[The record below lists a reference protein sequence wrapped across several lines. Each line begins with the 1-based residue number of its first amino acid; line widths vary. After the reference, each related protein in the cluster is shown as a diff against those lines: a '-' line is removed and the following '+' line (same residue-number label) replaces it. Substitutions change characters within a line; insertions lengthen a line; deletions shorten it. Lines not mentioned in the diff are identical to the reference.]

1 MAAEYANS
9 EWVAFF
15 IRHTSGILTTA
26 ISEKRAEKLNLP
38 PMVKKNEAPLETAFT
53 VSIDVRE
60 GLTSGISAKERSAT
74 IRAIADIKSQ
84 PQDFVRPG
92 HVFPLIAKK
101 GGVLVRQGHTEAA
114 YDLARLANLQPV
126 GLLAEIVNDDGTVAK
141 NLQLETFAKKYNL
154 LRLSIDKLVEWRK
167 KKET

>member
-1 MAAEYANS
+1 M
-9 EWVAFF
+9 
-15 IRHTSGILTTA
+15 
-26 ISEKRAEKLNLP
+26 
-38 PMVKKNEAPLETAFT
+38 
-53 VSIDVRE
+53 
-60 GLTSGISAKERSAT
+60 
-74 IRAIADIKSQ
+74 
-84 PQDFVRPG
+84 
-92 HVFPLIAKK
+92 
-101 GGVLVRQGHTEAA
+101 RQGHTEAA